1 VSGAGE
7 VAVANVEIK
16 ARCADLDALRARV
29 ERIAT
34 ARVGVD
40 HQRDTYFLTRSG
52 RLKLR
57 ESSLS
62 GGQLIPYL
70 RSDTA
75 GPRRADYRVIPV
87 PDPEGTRRLL
97 AELLGVHREVRK
109 RREIFLVDNVRVH
122 LDEVEGLGTFLE
134 LEAVFDGS
142 TAAEPAERAKVARL
156 LAELGVREADLVPTS
171 YEALA
176 GA

>member
-1 VSGAGE
+1 
-7 VAVANVEIK
+7 
-16 ARCADLDALRARV
+16 
-29 ERIAT
+29 
-34 ARVGVD
+34 
-40 HQRDTYFLTRSG
+40 
-52 RLKLR
+52 
-57 ESSLS
+57 
-62 GGQLIPYL
+62 
-70 RSDTA
+70 
-75 GPRRADYRVIPV
+75 
-87 PDPEGTRRLL
+87 
-97 AELLGVHREVRK
+97 VHREVRK

-142 TAAEPAERAKVARL
+142 NAAEPAERAKVARL